1 MKYAFMIVAL
11 IGAPAVA
18 QQSDDAADAPLPG
31 FISVAT
37 SPPPPIAVSNSPN
50 PPYPNP
56 IVAVPRSEVEKY
68 PQVIAVPVETPP
80 PGVIIVPPQQS
91 DGREMRE
98 GDTYIVPP
106 PPPARIV
113 QGPVPRAAA
122 QSYIHDEDYPASAL
136 AARQQGRVA
145 MTLEIGVD
153 GRVSRCLLA
162 SGSGSAA
169 LDFATCRILRS
180 RARFTPARD
189 SNGNPAVWMIRQEV
203 EWRLP
208 AH

>member
-1 MKYAFMIVAL
+1 M
-11 IGAPAVA
+11 P
-18 QQSDDAADAPLPG
+18 Q
-31 FISVAT
+31 
-37 SPPPPIAVSNSPN
+37 
-50 PPYPNP
+50 
-56 IVAVPRSEVEKY
+56 SEVEKY
-68 PQVIAVPVETPP
+68 PQIIAVPVETPP